1 MSQAELNQL
10 EHEVEQAR
18 ERFTADLARLRSPA
32 IYADF
37 KDDVLAEVRH
47 SKDELVEKTTQA
59 AKDKANRV
67 FSEIKERAAANPA
80 AALAIGAGLAWHLAR
95 HPPITSL
102 LVGWGLVSLLRTNPK
117 SPAAGAEIFTRAG
130 EVASSVRDKV
140 EQWGASDTAARAEE
154 IAASAKEK
162 LGQLGSD
169 ATEAAK
175 QAASQA
181 ASTARSLTRWGENVL
196 HDREERDRYLF
207 GSAAL
212 ALAAAVGIALQ
223 RRVG

>member
-18 ERFTADLARLRSPA
+18 ERFTADLDRLRSPA

-47 SKDELVEKTTQA
+47 SKDELVEKTTQV

-67 FSEIKERAAANPA
+67 VTEIKERAAANPA

-102 LVGWGLVSLLRTNPK
+102 LVGWGLVSLLRTNPQ
-117 SPAAGAEIFTRAG
+117 SPAAGADLVTRAAEAAG
-130 EVASSVRDKV
+130 SVRDKV
-140 EQWGASDTAARAEE
+140 EQWSGSDTAARADE

-175 QAASQA
+175 QVASQA
-181 ASTARSLTRWGENVL
+181 ASTARYLTRRAENVL
-196 HDREERDRYLF
+196 RDAEERDRYLF
-207 GSAAL
+207 GGAAL
-212 ALAAAVGIALQ
+212 AVAAAVGIALQ